1 MDGTAFVRLIENAAL
16 LLVLVFVYDY
26 LVRFL
31 RRQTLAFKVVTGI
44 VLGGIS
50 VAVMLLAW
58 RLPNGTMFDTRSVV
72 LSMGTLF
79 YGTVPGIIGGAIAGV
94 YRAVQG
100 GPGAPMGVAVVVMSV
115 GVGVAWRQFRGIA
128 RRDPGILEMYLF
140 GLTVH
145 VLMLALTVLLP
156 ASIAMTTLERIAV
169 PVIVVYPLA
178 SVVLGL
184 LMVDQRRRRRSELAL
199 RESEERFVAFADRM
213 PGCLWIRD
221 RELRYVSVNSQ
232 LAALLGRPESEL
244 VGRTPEEL
252 WEPDVAANARALCAR
267 ALEGEVVDLI
277 ESWPG
282 EDGARDVHSLVFAV
296 HGEGD
301 EALLGGL
308 MFDVTEQ
315 YEAQRQLER
324 HAERLRRTLEGAV
337 IAMGSVVER
346 RDPYTAGHERR
357 VAELAVAVAM
367 HMGLN
372 GEGLEALRLAALIHD
387 VGKISVPAEIL
398 SRPGRLGA
406 NEFELIKA
414 HAQTGHDVLRSID
427 FDQPVAEMVLQH
439 HERLDG
445 SGYPQGLSGEDILP
459 AARVIAVADVYEAM
473 ISDRPYRPGLTQD
486 AAVDELREGAG
497 RRYDAEA
504 VEACLAVLDEG
515 FVFTA
520 E

>member
-1 MDGTAFVRLIENAAL
+1 VDGTAFVRLIENAAL

-31 RRQTLAFKVVTGI
+31 RRQTLAFKVVTGV

-58 RLPNGTMFDTRSVV
+58 RLPNGTIFDTRSVV

-100 GPGAPMGVAVVVMSV
+100 GPGAPMGMAVIVMSV
-115 GVGVAWRQFRGIA
+115 GVGVAWRQIRGIA

-184 LMVDQRRRRRSELAL
+184 LMVDQRRRRRSEQAL
-199 RESEERFVAFADRM
+199 RESEERFLAFADRM

-221 RELRYVSVNSQ
+221 RELRYVYVNPQ
-232 LAALLGRPESEL
+232 LVTLVGRTEAELL
-244 VGRTPEEL
+244 GRTPEEL
-252 WEPDVAANARALCAR
+252 WEPDVAANTRALCER
-267 ALEGEVVDLI
+267 ALDGEIVDLVERWTLGSH
-277 ESWPG
+277 ES
-282 EDGARDVHSLVFAV
+282 DAHSLVFAV
-296 HGEGD
+296 HEEGND
-301 EALLGGL
+301 SLLGGL

-315 YEAQRQLER
+315 HEAQRELER
-324 HAERLRRTLEGAV
+324 HAERLRRTMEGAV
-337 IAMGSVVER
+337 LAMGSVVER

-357 VAELAVAVAM
+357 VAELAVAIAER
-367 HMGLN
+367 MGMDAA
-372 GEGLEALRLAALIHD
+372 EMDALRLAALIHD

-398 SRPGRLGA
+398 SKPGRLNE
-406 NEFELIKA
+406 NEFALIKV
-414 HAQTGHDVLRSID
+414 HAQAGHDVLQSIA

-445 SGYPQGLSGEDILP
+445 SGYPQGLRGEEILP

-473 ISDRPYRPGLTQD
+473 TSHRPYRPGLTQE
-486 AAVDELREGAG
+486 AAVAELSEGAG
-497 RRYDAEA
+497 SRYDPEA
-504 VEACLAVLDEG
+504 VEACLRVLDEG

-520 E
+520 S

>member
-1 MDGTAFVRLIENAAL
+1 MDGTAFFRLIENAAL
-16 LLVLVFVYDY
+16 LVVLVFVYDY
-26 LVRFL
+26 LVRYL
-31 RRQTLAFKVVTGI
+31 RRQTLAFKVVTGV
-44 VLGGIS
+44 VLGVIS

-79 YGTVPGIIGGAIAGV
+79 YGTVPGVIGGAIAGV

-115 GVGVAWRQFRGIA
+115 GVGVAWRQLRGIA
-128 RRDPGILEMYLF
+128 RRDPSILEMYLF

-145 VLMLALTVLLP
+145 VFMLALTVLLP
-156 ASIAMTTLERIAV
+156 GAIAMTTLERIAV
-169 PVIVVYPLA
+169 PVLVVYPLA

-184 LMVDQRRRRRSELAL
+184 LMVDQRRRRRSEHAL
-199 RESEERFVAFADRM
+199 RESEERFLAFADRM

-221 RELRYVSVNSQ
+221 HQLRYVYVNPR
-232 LAALLGRPESEL
+232 LTALLGRSEPEL
-244 VGRTPEEL
+244 LGRTPEEL
-252 WEPDVAANARALCAR
+252 WPPDVAANARALCAR
-267 ALEGEVVDLI
+267 ALDGEVVDLVERWTAGEG
-277 ESWPG
+277 ES
-282 EDGARDVHSLVFAV
+282 DMHSLVFAV
-296 HGEGD
+296 HEKGD
-301 EALLGGL
+301 ETLLGGL

-315 YEAQRQLER
+315 HEAQRQLER
-324 HAERLRRTLEGAV
+324 HAERLSRTMEGAV

-357 VAELAVAVAM
+357 VAELAVAVAVS
-367 HMGLN
+367 MGMD
-372 GEGLEALRLAALIHD
+372 GEELEGLRLAALIHD

-398 SRPGRLGA
+398 SKPGRLNE
-406 NEFELIKA
+406 NEFELIKV
-414 HAQTGHDVLRSID
+414 HAQAGHDVLQSIA

-445 SGYPQGLSGEDILP
+445 SGYPQGLSGEGILP

-473 ISDRPYRPGLTQD
+473 TSHRPYRPGLPQA
-486 AAVDELREGAG
+486 AAVVELREGAG
-497 RRYDAEA
+497 SRFDAEV
-504 VEACLAVLDEG
+504 VEACLRVLDEG